1 MSKQVNISGSILPIE
16 ELHLNFLM
24 YALRN
29 KFGFLES
36 SKNDIPVDGDG
47 SVMPLYTYPCYEWI
61 NSMDWDGAD
70 IFEFGCGFSSIF
82 WKEKNA
88 NVYGVDNDMEWVNR
102 VNNGT
107 IYESDLKKYPN
118 VINNFDKKFDVIII
132 DGVARYD
139 CVLPSIPKLKSGGMI
154 ILDNSD
160 WHKNVKE
167 LLDNENLIPIHF
179 HGFKPIHVDSE
190 TTSCYLHREF
200 SRVSKSIIPMG
211 GTVRK
216 PHETNFTVK

>member
-1 MSKQVNISGSILPIE
+1 MSKQVNILNTILPIE

-36 SKNDIPVDGDG
+36 SKNDVPVDGDG
-47 SVMPLYTYPCYEWI
+47 SIMPLYTYPCYEWI
-61 NSMDWDGAD
+61 NSIDWDSAD
-70 IFEFGCGFSSIF
+70 IFEFGCGFSSVF

-88 NVYGVDNDMEWVNR
+88 NVYGVDHDLEWINR
-102 VNNGT
+102 VNNGAT
-107 IYESDLKKYPN
+107 YEPDLKKYPN
-118 VINNFDKKFDVIII
+118 IINNFDKKFDVIII
-132 DGVARYD
+132 DGRSRYD
-139 CVLPSIPKLKSGGMI
+139 CVLPSISKLKFGGMI

-160 WHKNVKE
+160 LHKSTKE
-167 LLDNENLIPIHF
+167 LLDNQNLIPIHF

-200 SRVSKSIIPMG
+200 FRVPKSIIPMG
-211 GTVRK
+211 GTIRK
-216 PHETNFTVK
+216 VDV